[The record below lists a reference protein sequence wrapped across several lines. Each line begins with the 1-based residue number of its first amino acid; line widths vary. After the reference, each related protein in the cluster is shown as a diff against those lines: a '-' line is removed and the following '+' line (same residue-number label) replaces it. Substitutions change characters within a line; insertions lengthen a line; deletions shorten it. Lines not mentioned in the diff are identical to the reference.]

1 MAADHLFQ
9 LGHKKICLFA
19 GEPYATTG
27 HDRSE
32 GLFQRCAELGVDIT
46 PHWSIHS
53 GFDTKS
59 GRAAG
64 ELLFSGSKEKPTA
77 IFAVND
83 FLAIGLLGAL
93 RDSGIQVGRD
103 VAVVGFNDTPIA
115 GELPIGLS
123 TIRSPMYQMGYRS
136 VELLLETIKG
146 GRPKSEFLEP
156 TLCVRESSNP
166 NVRVYPRLS

>member
-32 GLFQRCAELGVDIT
+32 GFIQRCAELGVDIT

-53 GFDTKS
+53 GLDTKS

-77 IFAVND
+77 LFAVND
-83 FLAIGLLGAL
+83 FLAIGLLVEL
-93 RDSGIQVGRD
+93 RDSGIKVGRD
-103 VAVVGFNDTPIA
+103 VAVVGFNDQLTA
-115 GELPIGLS
+115 GERQIAL
-123 TIRSPMYQMGYRS
+123 TNM
-136 VELLLETIKG
+136 
-146 GRPKSEFLEP
+146 
-156 TLCVRESSNP
+156 
-166 NVRVYPRLS
+166 